1 MPKTPEEILSEAKAW
16 WTTEIVD
23 IQPGEIRLRGYA
35 VQDLIGRVSFAQTI
49 WLMVRGELPTPAQAR
64 LLEAA
69 LVAGVDHGPHAPS
82 IAIARMAVSCGAEL
96 NNAMGSAIN
105 VLGDVHG
112 GAGQQCME
120 LYAWIQEAL
129 TAGAALDEAV
139 DAGLAR
145 YHEVHGQI
153 VAGFGHRWHPVDP
166 RSRPLMA
173 LVEEAAAAG
182 AVKGDYVAIGWAV
195 ERALTARK
203 GKPIPMNIDGATAVI
218 FSELG
223 FPAPMGRG
231 LFILSRSVGVLAHAW
246 EQSQQGARIKGPMP
260 KSIPFTYSGPEP
272 RTLTDGDAAAPQR
285 EVP

>member
-1 MPKTPEEILSEAKAW
+1 MPKTPEEIVSEAKAW

-23 IQPGEIRLRGYA
+23 IQPGEIRLRGYP
-35 VQDLIGRVSFAQTI
+35 VQELIGQVSFAQTI
-49 WLMVRGELPTPAQAR
+49 WLMVRGELPTPPQAR

-129 TAGAALDEAV
+129 AAGADLDEAV
-139 DAGLAR
+139 EAGLVR
-145 YHEVHGQI
+145 YHEVHGKI

-182 AVKGDYVAIGWAV
+182 AVKGDYVAIGLAV

-223 FPAPMGRG
+223 FPPPMGRG

-260 KSIPFTYSGPEP
+260 KSIPFTYAGPDP
-272 RTLTDGDAAAPQR
+272 RTLADGDATAPKR
-285 EVP
+285 DVP